1 MSELDLL
8 VPALGWALLHFIWQ
22 GLLIGALAAV
32 ALAALRGADARL
44 RYAVCALALLA
55 CLLLPSG
62 HLLWLLSERQ
72 SASAPPALPGWLAGL
87 VAQLPALVSAWSLGV
102 GLMGLRLGLGLA
114 WVARLRRRA
123 LPAPAEWQ
131 ARQDALARRLGLRR
145 AVPLRLSPAG
155 SLDAPVAIGCLKPL
169 VLLPAALLSGLPVP
183 LLEALLAHELAHV
196 RRQDYLAHLLQSLV
210 EALLFFHPVV
220 WWLSSR
226 LRQERELVADAL
238 AARAL
243 DDPRRLAQAL
253 HALAELDVRA
263 GPAAQDIRPLPPM
276 AMSARGGRLLPR
288 IEQLM
293 TMVMMSSSDSRV
305 AGWKLALPALLL
317 AGSSLLVQAAR
328 GPAENAASPVPPPD
342 AAVAPQHQH
351 AGKVVELPAEP
362 GSMAALLKL
371 PVNARHMLVLDEDGR
386 VLASKAPD
394 VVVPIASLTKLLTAM
409 VVLDARQ
416 DMDETLQVTAEDV
429 DRLKHSASRLPVG
442 ARMSRRDAL
451 ALALISSENRAASAL
466 ARSYPGG
473 PEGFARAA
481 QAKLAA
487 LGLNQSRVVEPTG
500 LSPANVSTAK
510 ELARLAAAAARYPQI
525 AEISSRAKTKVSVNG
540 RPRELRN
547 TNHLVGGKGWDI
559 RLSKTGYTE
568 EAGRC
573 LTMRLLAEG
582 KQGVRHFVTVVLLDA
597 DGSAQRLADA
607 RRIRQS
613 LGKLGG

>member
-1 MSELDLL
+1 MNEFDLL

-22 GLLIGALAAV
+22 GLLIGALAAA

-55 CLLLPSG
+55 CLLLPAG
-62 HLLWLLSERQ
+62 HLLWLLSDRDG
-72 SASAPPALPGWLAGL
+72 ASPPLALPGWLAGL

-102 GLMGLRLGLGLA
+102 GLMGLRLGLGLV

-123 LPAPAEWQ
+123 LPAPTEWQ

-145 AVPLRLSPAG
+145 PVPLRLSPAG

-169 VLLPAALLSGLPVP
+169 VLLPASLLSGLPLP

-196 RRQDYLAHLLQSLV
+196 QRQDYLAHLLQSLV

-253 HALAELDVRA
+253 HALAELDIQS
-263 GPAAQDIRPLPPM
+263 GSESEIRPAPPI

-293 TMVMMSSSDSRV
+293 TMVMMSSSDSRA

-317 AGSSLLVQAAR
+317 ACSSLLVQAAR
-328 GPAENAASPVPPPD
+328 SPADNSATPVPLPE

-386 VLASKAPD
+386 VLASKDPD
-394 VVVPIASLTKLLTAM
+394 AVVPIASLTKLLTAM

-416 DMDETLQVTAEDV
+416 DMGETLQISAEDV
-429 DRLKHSASRLPVG
+429 DRLKHSASRVPVG

-473 PEGFARAA
+473 LEGFARAA

-510 ELARLAAAAARYPQI
+510 EMARIAAAAARYPQI
-525 AEISSRAKTKVSVNG
+525 AEISSQAKAKVSVNG
-540 RPRELRN
+540 RVRELRN

-573 LTMRLLAEG
+573 LTMRLRTEG
-582 KQGVRHFVTVVLLDA
+582 KGVRHFVTVVLLDA

-613 LGKLGG
+613 LGKLGAI

>member
-55 CLLLPSG
+55 CLLLPCG

-72 SASAPPALPGWLAGL
+72 SLSAPPALPGWLAGL

-114 WVARLRRRA
+114 WVARLRRQA

-131 ARQDALARRLGLRR
+131 ALQDALARRLGLRR

-155 SLDAPVAIGCLKPL
+155 RLDAPVAIGCLRPL

-253 HALAELDVRA
+253 HALAELDIQA
-263 GPAAQDIRPLPPM
+263 GSESEIRPAPPI

-328 GPAENAASPVPPPD
+328 SPADNSAPPLPVPD

-386 VLASKAPD
+386 VLASKDPD
-394 VVVPIASLTKLLTAM
+394 AVVPIASLTKLLTAM

-416 DMDETLQVTAEDV
+416 DMAETLQVTAEDV
-429 DRLKHSASRLPVG
+429 DRLKHSASRVPVG

-473 PEGFARAA
+473 LEGFARAA

-510 ELARLAAAAARYPQI
+510 EMARLAAAAARYPQI
-525 AEISSRAKTKVSVNG
+525 AEISSQAKAKVSVNG
-540 RPRELRN
+540 RVRELRN

-573 LTMRLLAEG
+573 LTMRLRTEG
-582 KQGVRHFVTVVLLDA
+582 KGVRHFVTVVLLDA

-613 LGKLGG
+613 LGKLGAI

>member
-8 VPALGWALLHFIWQ
+8 VPALGWALLHFVWQ
-22 GLLIGALAAV
+22 GLLIGGLAAA

-55 CLLLPSG
+55 CLLLPCG
-62 HLLWLLSERQ
+62 HLLWLLSERDG
-72 SASAPPALPGWLAGL
+72 ASPPLALPGWLAGL

-123 LPAPAEWQ
+123 MPAPAEWQ
-131 ARQDALARRLGLRR
+131 ARQDALGRRLGLRR

-155 SLDAPVAIGCLKPL
+155 RLDAPVAIGCLKPL

-263 GPAAQDIRPLPPM
+263 GADAQEIRPLPPM

-328 GPAENAASPVPPPD
+328 SPADNSATPVPGPD

-386 VLASKAPD
+386 VLASKDPD
-394 VVVPIASLTKLLTAM
+394 AVVPIASLTKLLTAM

-416 DMDETLQVTAEDV
+416 DMGETLQVTAEDV
-429 DRLKHSASRLPVG
+429 DRLKHSASRVPVG

-473 PEGFARAA
+473 LEGFARAA

-510 ELARLAAAAARYPQI
+510 EMARLAAAAARYPQI
-525 AEISSRAKTKVSVNG
+525 AEISSQAKAKVSVNG
-540 RPRELRN
+540 RVRELRN

-573 LTMRLLAEG
+573 LTMRLRTEG
-582 KQGVRHFVTVVLLDA
+582 KGVRHFVTVVLLDA

-613 LGKLGG
+613 LGKLGAI